1 MNVHGKIA
9 AAAIAAALSF
19 SVGVVPALA
28 EEADTAAAVE
38 PVAIEQEKAQPQHM
52 AVVEPTAV
60 VEAAAEPVAEP
71 AAEPA
76 AEPVAT
82 KEVAAEPA
90 AETVAESAA
99 TADASTATAEEKP
112 AEVTPAEAP
121 AESAADAP
129 AEAPAEAPAKAPAD
143 ANKNS
148 DVIVVTPV
156 EDDAPSAPTAE
167 TVNDVYVHVQTQ
179 GNGYYVEPSIDK
191 GKLEFGPVTK
201 AEDGTY
207 HSALT
212 IKADGQQ
219 AYVDAFNEEY
229 RSILGKHVAA
239 GAFKE
244 KVFDLIYREATDW
257 DPAGWFAAN
266 EDDNALVI
274 DLKKVIPAKPTKK
287 QVEAELRQV
296 VNVGLRYED
305 YDWVDTDTQETYDIL
320 RYSYKI
326 GDVQDL
332 GNRYKVTVTIT
343 NPYPYVQKYA
353 KTKGGAYALDG
364 EWKNITYDL
373 TLEYSEDEDAW
384 GIFDPVPSDII
395 VKKLDA
401 PTLDEINTAINNAGI
416 RIRDAKGK
424 DLGTVGLLDGTY
436 TVTVGNGT
444 SGISASIKINQD
456 EHQAYIDAFNK
467 SDAAAGKCYVNL
479 NNPDNTRLSFAVYYE
494 NGKWVAHTV
503 DQSIYVKDITPT
515 TEVINAAVNNAAITM
530 ADKDYNVLAK
540 YGLIDGTYDVKVS
553 TAGTMPSAS
562 IVIKKGVE
570 GTQPY
575 IDKLNS
581 ENPGKFYVNLNNPD
595 NTSRRFYLYYRDGK
609 WTSSFEPDQYI
620 WVKDNSLTTDQI
632 NQAIKDNAVTMREYK
647 GRRNTPE
654 IANIPLI
661 DGTYTVSYG
670 TNAKTGKTSATIVIN
685 QDAHQAYVDALNK
698 LPVAEGKFYV
708 NLNNPDNTRLSF
720 VVYYDPATGEWT
732 NRFTDQYI
740 YVKDLTPSTA
750 TINAA
755 INNAAITMR
764 EYKGRR
770 NTPEVAKYGLID
782 GTYDVKVSQGRNGSI
797 SASIVI
803 KKGDEGT
810 QPYIDKLNGESEGK
824 HYVNLNNPDNTS
836 RRFYLY
842 YRDGKWV
849 STFEPDQYIW
859 VKDITLTTDDVN
871 AAMGEP
877 AVYLV
882 DRDVEETFATYNILP
897 DTYTV
902 EYDGTHAHL
911 TIVGQGQQAYIDKL
925 NSENPGKFYVS
936 ENGLTRVP
944 LSYDLEY
951 KDGKW
956 GLSSVGQYQIAVWDV
971 APITGKVKVSDGTTT
986 KEYDLAQGT
995 FDHSAIAYDDAT
1007 GTCRTTITLT
1017 DYDAYIAKYSAAMGR
1032 TYRRVAGSPDVTYE
1046 LVYDMTSRPR
1056 KRAWTMAE
1064 ASAAKAAPRHMRAMA
1079 VAEVAEAAPASNDTI
1094 QVEPVPQATVD
1105 YGYDADG
1112 DGKNETKVIT
1122 AGDDNKVSVE
1132 TPTRDGYD
1140 FKGWKTADGQDFD
1153 PSQQLH
1159 GDVEIIA
1166 QWDKKPEPS
1175 KPDQPDTPDQPAKPD
1190 QPSAPAQPDQPAQPE
1205 QPVQPTKPAA
1215 QKSAETPVK
1224 QAVAKSAPAK
1234 AAMAK
1239 SATPA
1244 TGDATNNG
1252 VAAGLLAGG
1261 AALLVAAKKRL
1272 GLKD

>member
-595 NTSRRFYLYYRDGK
+595 NT
-609 WTSSFEPDQYI
+609 
-620 WVKDNSLTTDQI
+620 
-632 NQAIKDNAVTMREYK
+632 
-647 GRRNTPE
+647 
-654 IANIPLI
+654 
-661 DGTYTVSYG
+661 
-670 TNAKTGKTSATIVIN
+670 
-685 QDAHQAYVDALNK
+685 
-698 LPVAEGKFYV
+698 
-708 NLNNPDNTRLSF
+708 RLSF

>member
-540 YGLIDGTYDVKVS
+540 YGLIYGTYDVKVS

-581 ENPGKFYVNLNNPD
+581 ENP
-595 NTSRRFYLYYRDGK
+595 
-609 WTSSFEPDQYI
+609 
-620 WVKDNSLTTDQI
+620 
-632 NQAIKDNAVTMREYK
+632 
-647 GRRNTPE
+647 
-654 IANIPLI
+654 
-661 DGTYTVSYG
+661 
-670 TNAKTGKTSATIVIN
+670 
-685 QDAHQAYVDALNK
+685 
-698 LPVAEGKFYV
+698 GKFYV

>member
-1 MNVHGKIA
+1 MMKVSLLVILLMQLLSLPARSSQSDMLVERYNMTRLDLTVGLPHDHVTDIFVDSRGFVWVSSYGGGAVRYDGYSFMAPQQGDSRSCLGFSEDRHQRLWIA
-9 AAAIAAALSF
+9 YD
-19 SVGVVPALA
+19 
-28 EEADTAAAVE
+28 E
-38 PVAIEQEKAQPQHM
+38 
-52 AVVEPTAV
+52 
-60 VEAAAEPVAEP
+60 
-71 AAEPA
+71 
-76 AEPVAT
+76 
-82 KEVAAEPA
+82 
-90 AETVAESAA
+90 ETV
-99 TADASTATAEEKP
+99 
-112 AEVTPAEAP
+112 
-121 AESAADAP
+121 
-129 AEAPAEAPAKAPAD
+129 
-143 ANKNS
+143 
-148 DVIVVTPV
+148 
-156 EDDAPSAPTAE
+156 
-167 TVNDVYVHVQTQ
+167 
-179 GNGYYVEPSIDK
+179 
-191 GKLEFGPVTK
+191 
-201 AEDGTY
+201 
-207 HSALT
+207 
-212 IKADGQQ
+212 
-219 AYVDAFNEEY
+219 
-229 RSILGKHVAA
+229 
-239 GAFKE
+239 
-244 KVFDLIYREATDW
+244 
-257 DPAGWFAAN
+257 
-266 EDDNALVI
+266 VI

-530 ADKDYNVLAK
+530 ADKDYNVL
-540 YGLIDGTYDVKVS
+540 
-553 TAGTMPSAS
+553 
-562 IVIKKGVE
+562 
-570 GTQPY
+570 
-575 IDKLNS
+575 
-581 ENPGKFYVNLNNPD
+581 
-595 NTSRRFYLYYRDGK
+595 
-609 WTSSFEPDQYI
+609 
-620 WVKDNSLTTDQI
+620 
-632 NQAIKDNAVTMREYK
+632 
-647 GRRNTPE
+647 
-654 IANIPLI
+654 
-661 DGTYTVSYG
+661 
-670 TNAKTGKTSATIVIN
+670 
-685 QDAHQAYVDALNK
+685 
-698 LPVAEGKFYV
+698 
-708 NLNNPDNTRLSF
+708 
-720 VVYYDPATGEWT
+720 
-732 NRFTDQYI
+732 
-740 YVKDLTPSTA
+740 
-750 TINAA
+750 
-755 INNAAITMR
+755 
-764 EYKGRR
+764 
-770 NTPEVAKYGLID
+770 AKYGLID